1 MTLCNMKGVTCR
13 YESTENNHFTLLQFI
28 SHQSVEDLF
37 FQELKSQTFPSGV
50 GEDQTRAKKE
60 SEYLSCYQRN

>member
-37 FQELKSQTFPSGV
+37 F
-50 GEDQTRAKKE
+50 
-60 SEYLSCYQRN
+60 